1 MTIHIYSHVGDFAVL
16 VQHGGFTEFG
26 AFMAQWVSALGAFCG
41 CLVGLQYGSEAPV
54 FVMGFTAGGFIYIS
68 CVSIM
73 PEMLSASTGGMKE
86 TMVQV
91 VMMAA
96 GVGMMIYVAL
106 YCE

>member
-1 MTIHIYSHVGDFAVL
+1 LNIYICSQVGDFAVL
-16 VQHGGFTEFG
+16 VQHGGFTKFG
-26 AFMAQWVSALGAFCG
+26 AFMAQWVSALGAFLG
-41 CLVGLQYGSEAPV
+41 CFIGLQYGSEAPT
-54 FVMGFTAGGFIYIS
+54 FVIGFTAGGFIYIS

-73 PEMLSASTGGMKE
+73 PDMLASSTGGLKE

-91 VMMAA
+91 IMMAA